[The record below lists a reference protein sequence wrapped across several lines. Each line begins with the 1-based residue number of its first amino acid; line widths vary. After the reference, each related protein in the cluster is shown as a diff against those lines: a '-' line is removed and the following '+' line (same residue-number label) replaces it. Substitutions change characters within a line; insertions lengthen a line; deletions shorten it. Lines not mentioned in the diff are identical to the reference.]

1 MKDKL
6 SIKVSI
12 AGRIY
17 PVTIDRSEE
26 ENVRKAVKAINEKV
40 SDYEKKFDIKDRQDL
55 LAMASLNFASKSVEL
70 EHSSL
75 KDEKSILEKLEKAE
89 KLISAEL
96 VKE

>member
-17 PVTIDRSEE
+17 PVTIERSEE

-40 SDYEKKFDIKDRQDL
+40 SDYEKNFNIKDRQDL

-70 EHSSL
+70 EHGSH
-75 KDEKSILEKLEKAE
+75 KDEKGILDRLEKAE
-89 KLISAEL
+89 KMISAEL
-96 VKE
+96 GRE

>member
-17 PVTIDRSEE
+17 PVTIERSEE

-55 LAMASLNFASKSVEL
+55 LAMASLNFASRSVEL
-70 EHSSL
+70 EHNSH
-75 KDEKSILEKLEKAE
+75 KDEKSILDRLEKAD

-96 VKE
+96 VKD

>member
-17 PVTIDRSEE
+17 PVTIERSEE

-40 SDYEKKFDIKDRQDL
+40 SDYEKNFDIKDRQDL

-70 EHSSL
+70 EHNSH
-75 KDEKSILEKLEKAE
+75 KDDKSILERLEKVD

-96 VKE
+96 GKE

>member
-17 PVTIDRSEE
+17 PLTIERTEE

-40 SDYEKKFDIKDRQDL
+40 SDYEKNFDIKDRQDL
-55 LAMASLNFASKSVEL
+55 LAMSSLFFASQSTEL
-70 EHSSL
+70 QNSGHRDEKNILDRLEKIDKMILAEL
-75 KDEKSILEKLEKAE
+75 KD
-89 KLISAEL
+89 
-96 VKE
+96 

>member
-17 PVTIDRSEE
+17 PVTIERSEE

-40 SDYEKKFDIKDRQDL
+40 SDYEKNFDIKDRQDL

-70 EHSSL
+70 EHNSH
-75 KDEKSILEKLEKAE
+75 KDEKSILDRLEKAE
-89 KLISAEL
+89 KLIAAEL
-96 VKE
+96 ARD

>member
-17 PVTIDRSEE
+17 PVTIDRTEE
-26 ENVRKAVKAINEKV
+26 ENVRKAVKAINDNV
-40 SDYEKKFDIKDRQDL
+40 SNYEKNFGIKDRQDL
-55 LAMASLNFASKSVEL
+55 LAMSSLFFASQSVEL
-70 EHSSL
+70 QHGNH
-75 KDEKSILEKLEKAE
+75 KDDKDILSKLEKID
-89 KLISAEL
+89 KVISAEL

>member
-17 PVTIDRSEE
+17 PLTIERTEE
-26 ENVRKAVKAINEKV
+26 ENVRKAVKTINERV
-40 SDYEKKFDIKDRQDL
+40 SDYEKNFGIKDRQDL
-55 LAMASLNFASKSVEL
+55 LAMSSLFFASQSVEL
-70 EHSSL
+70 ENTNHRED
-75 KDEKSILEKLEKAE
+75 KVILERLEKIDKA
-89 KLISAEL
+89 ISAEL

>member
-17 PVTIDRSEE
+17 PVTIERTEE

-40 SDYEKKFDIKDRQDL
+40 SDYEKNFGIKDRQDL

-70 EHSSL
+70 EHNSH
-75 KDEKSILEKLEKAE
+75 KDEKNILDRLEKVDKM
-89 KLISAEL
+89 ISAEL
-96 VKE
+96 VKD

>member
-17 PVTIDRSEE
+17 PLTIERNEE
-26 ENVRKAVKAINEKV
+26 ENVRKAVKAINERV
-40 SDYEKKFDIKDRQDL
+40 SDYEKNFDIKDRQDL
-55 LAMASLNFASKSVEL
+55 LAMSSLFFASQSMEL
-70 EHSSL
+70 QHGNH
-75 KDEKSILEKLEKAE
+75 KDEKSILDRLEKVD

-96 VKE
+96 VRE

>member
-17 PVTIDRSEE
+17 PVTIERSEE

-40 SDYEKKFDIKDRQDL
+40 SDYEKNFEIKDRQDL

-70 EHSSL
+70 EHNSH
-75 KDEKSILEKLEKAE
+75 KDEKSILERLEKAD

>member
-12 AGRIY
+12 VGRIY
-17 PVTIDRSEE
+17 PVTIERNEE

-40 SDYEKKFDIKDRQDL
+40 SDYEKNFNIKDRQDL
-55 LAMASLNFASKSVEL
+55 LAMVSLNFASQSVEL
-70 EHSSL
+70 QHSNH
-75 KDEKSILEKLEKAE
+75 KDEQSILDKLEKVD
-89 KLISAEL
+89 KMISAEL

>member
-17 PVTIDRSEE
+17 PVTIERSEE

-40 SDYEKKFDIKDRQDL
+40 SDYEKNFDIKDRQDL

-70 EHSSL
+70 EHNSH
-75 KDEKSILEKLEKAE
+75 KDEKSILDRLEKAD
-89 KLISAEL
+89 KLIAAEL
-96 VKE
+96 GRD

>member
-17 PVTIDRSEE
+17 PLTIERTEE
-26 ENVRKAVKAINEKV
+26 ENVRKAVKTINERV
-40 SDYEKKFDIKDRQDL
+40 SDYEKNFDIKDRQDL
-55 LAMASLNFASKSVEL
+55 LAMSSLFFASQAVEL
-70 EHSSL
+70 QSASHRED
-75 KDEKSILEKLEKAE
+75 KTILERLEKIDKA
-89 KLISAEL
+89 ISAEL